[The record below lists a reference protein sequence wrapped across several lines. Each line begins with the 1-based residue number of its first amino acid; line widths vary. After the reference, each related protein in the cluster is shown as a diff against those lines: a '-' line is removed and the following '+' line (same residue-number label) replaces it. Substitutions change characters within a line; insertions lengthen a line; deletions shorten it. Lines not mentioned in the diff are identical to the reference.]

1 MPPVRRAGTGP
12 EAEDPEYAGS
22 YRLEARLGSGG
33 MGVVHLARSAS
44 GRRLAVK
51 VVHAEYAEDTEFRAR
66 FRQEVAAA
74 RRVSGAFTAPVVD
87 ADPDG
92 ERPWMATLYIP
103 GPTLAEHVKR
113 NGPLET
119 GDLVRLAAGLA
130 EALRDIHRAG
140 VVHRDLKPSNVLL
153 AGDGPK
159 VIDFGIS
166 RPSDSEL
173 RTETGKLIGTPPFMA
188 PEQFQ
193 RPRHV
198 GPAADVFALGS
209 LLVHAATGRGPFESE
224 SPYIVAYQVVHDEA
238 DLGGVPSVLLPLV
251 QRCLAKDPAQRPTP
265 DALMTVLRAIGGP
278 HPPALRGPL
287 PRVPAQ
293 RGRGTGPLWGDDE
306 DGGEA
311 LGDATPHP
319 ADAAGPPD
327 FPEPT
332 DLREPGGLPDT
343 VGTEPSAAGDHT
355 DGDQYSTQYDGRD
368 ADTRVSAGQDAAGV
382 RPGGEERDG
391 VAGRRRR
398 TARRWVTAGVLAA
411 VMLGAGTVWAL
422 QRGDDGR
429 RAAGREPAGSARA
442 AAWRPWAG
450 RLSADGSAA
459 AGQGVPAASCSYGG
473 GALYCAG
480 RGFEA
485 ARLDPADGEVVWSR
499 PAAAGRPHDGTP
511 TAPALSGGLVQVVSP
526 DGARLRALDPKTG
539 RPRWSRDV
547 AAYQGRVYPSGDT
560 VLLVAADGTV
570 TAVDG
575 ATNERRWRHAFP
587 GHTVPAFVSYGDGRT
602 AYALSTTGDGSR
614 TLVTAVDTARGTTRW
629 QRSFSGTLTP
639 AGIDSSATDSSPTD
653 SEGVLFLTGTDAQT
667 RTATVVR
674 YDPGRRAE
682 RRVTLATPVFA
693 TSAAV
698 RGGMVYLLCS
708 DGGLVAVDP
717 RRTDRTDRTDGAPA
731 QRWRLETSV
740 SNASP
745 LVAAGDRLYF
755 SAADGR
761 LLAVDAVGGELLGQT
776 PPRTG
781 KAGKSFLDAVPAP
794 VAADGK
800 VFGSAP
806 DGSVFAVAGRDP
818 ARW

>member
-12 EAEDPEYAGS
+12 EAEDPEYAGQ

-51 VVHAEYAEDTEFRAR
+51 VIHAEFAEDPEFRAR

-113 NGPLET
+113 SGPLPT
-119 GDLVRLAAGLA
+119 GDMVRLAAGLS

-153 AGDGPK
+153 AADGPK

-209 LLVHAATGRGPFESE
+209 VLVHAATGRGPFESE

-238 DLGGVPSVLLPLV
+238 DLAGVPHLLLPLI
-251 QRCLAKDPAQRPTP
+251 QRCLAKDPAERPTP

-293 RGRGTGPLWGDDE
+293 RGRGTGPLWGDDD
-306 DGGEA
+306 DGGPYDERDPDLQTGPEA
-311 LGDATPHP
+311 V
-319 ADAAGPPD
+319 ADADPDADPDPRAEANAEANAAAAAAAEAEDDTGGAAADPVGADGIQYGGPD
-327 FPEPT
+327 
-332 DLREPGGLPDT
+332 
-343 VGTEPSAAGDHT
+343 V
-355 DGDQYSTQYDGRD
+355 
-368 ADTRVSAGQDAAGV
+368 DTRVRDGSAGGGAGK
-382 RPGGEERDG
+382 
-391 VAGRRRR
+391 RRRR
-398 TARRWVTAGVLAA
+398 TARRWATVGVLAA
-411 VMLGAGTVWAL
+411 VTLGAGTVWAL
-422 QRGDDGR
+422 QRDHGGR
-429 RAAGREPAGSARA
+429 RSAHGQSAGTAKA
-442 AAWRPWAG
+442 AAWRPWKGTLA
-450 RLSADGSAA
+450 AEGSGAEGEGIRAA
-459 AGQGVPAASCSYGG
+459 FCSYGG

-480 RGFEA
+480 RGVEA

-499 PAAAGRPHDGTP
+499 PATASRPDDGTP
-511 TAPALSGGLVQVVSP
+511 TGPALSGGLVHVVSP

-539 RPRWSRDV
+539 HPRWSRDI
-547 AAYQGRVYPSGDT
+547 ASYQGRVYSSGDT
-560 VLLVAADGTV
+560 VLLVAADGVV
-570 TAVDG
+570 TAVGG
-575 ATNERRWRHAFP
+575 ATNKQRWSHAVP
-587 GHTVPAFVSYGDGRT
+587 GHTRPAFVSYGDGRT
-602 AYALSTTGDGSR
+602 SYALTTSADGSH
-614 TLVTAVDTARGTTRW
+614 TLVTAVDTERGTVRW
-629 QRSFSGTLTP
+629 ERSFSGNLTP
-639 AGIDSSATDSSPTD
+639 AGATSAGTG
-653 SEGVLFLTGTDAQT
+653 SEEVLYLTGADEQT
-667 RTATVVR
+667 RTAEVVR
-674 YDPGRRAE
+674 YDPARRAE
-682 RRVTLATPVFA
+682 HRVALATPVSS
-693 TSAAV
+693 TSVAV
-698 RGGMVYLLCS
+698 RGGTVYLLCS

-717 RRTDRTDRTDGAPA
+717 RRTDPATA

-740 SNASP
+740 GNASP

-761 LLAVDAVGGELLGQT
+761 LLAVDAVRGAVLGQT

-781 KAGKSFLDAVPAP
+781 EAGKSYQELVPAP

-806 DGSVFAVAGRDP
+806 DGAVFGVAGRDP